1 MHPSPMF
8 EAARL
13 LFNLDRATHLKALE
27 NTSSQGNEGRALIN
41 LDPPSVYD
49 PSIVR
54 GARSRP

>member
-1 MHPSPMF
+1 MF

-27 NTSSQGNEGRALIN
+27 NTSSQDNEGRALIN

-49 PSIVR
+49 PSKVR